1 MKKLLNSFLII
12 GCLCIIYSPLFAND
26 SYTNVS
32 GFSVILK
39 NGEVNQVQPIDDNKV
54 SIFVGDENGNSSI
67 EKILFDNGSEI
78 LVEFDKDGKFR
89 VKINELDIEI
99 LSNLNDSDVMIE
111 MVDSPLSFKDLP

>member
-1 MKKLLNSFLII
+1 
-12 GCLCIIYSPLFAND
+12 
-26 SYTNVS
+26 
-32 GFSVILK
+32 
-39 NGEVNQVQPIDDNKV
+39 V